1 MARQGFDVRGVPDCD
16 LDHYDR
22 LAREHGSVFDTVAW
36 TGLFGDSLTRYGL
49 YDAGGALRGGFCL
62 FRQKRWGLT
71 VLRNPPFSP
80 SVGPF
85 FEPLAQHPVARLEE
99 SRELLTAVAEF
110 LESIHPAVIS
120 VPLSGWVSDLLPF
133 VWRDYKVTPDYTY
146 LLPLG
151 QTDEAILAGMSESR
165 RRNIG
170 KARRDGL
177 GAERMDDFSIV
188 GSLVET
194 TFARQG
200 KEVEREFMN
209 GILSSFARPDN
220 SYAFVVQSNGVPI
233 AGAFVVH
240 DTKTAYYLLGG
251 YQSEGKH
258 HGAGALAMF
267 ESIRH
272 ARELGLQ
279 IFDFEGSIVP
289 AIEKYFRGFGAR
301 LVPRF
306 RVNKAWLP
314 LELALKPLKRR
325 LF

>member
-1 MARQGFDVRGVPDCD
+1 VAKLDVRRLPDCD
-16 LDHYDR
+16 LGHYDR
-22 LAREHGSVFDTVAW
+22 LAREHGCVFDTVTW
-36 TGLFGDSLTRYGL
+36 TDLFGDSLTRYGL
-49 YDAGGALRGGFCL
+49 YDAGRALRGGFCL
-62 FRQKRWGLT
+62 FREKRLGLT
-71 VLRNPPFSP
+71 VLRNPPFTP
-80 SVGPF
+80 SIGPF
-85 FEPLAQHPVARLEE
+85 FERRAQHPVAGIEE
-99 SRELLTAVAEF
+99 SREVLTAVADF

-120 VPLSGWVSDLLPF
+120 VPLSNWVSDFLPF
-133 VWRDYKVTPDYTY
+133 LWRDYKVTPHYTY

-177 GAERMDDFSIV
+177 RAERTEDLSV
-188 GSLVET
+188 VASLVET

-200 KEVEREFMN
+200 KDVEREYMK

-220 SYAFVVQSNGVPI
+220 SYAFVVQANGVPI

-240 DTKTAYYLLGG
+240 DTKISYYLLGG

-258 HGAGALAMF
+258 YGAGPLAMF

-272 ARELGLQ
+272 ARELGLEV
-279 IFDFEGSIVP
+279 FDFEGSVVP
-289 AIEKYFRGFGAR
+289 AIERYFRGFGGR
-301 LVPRF
+301 LTPRF
-306 RVNKAWLP
+306 RVSKAWLP
-314 LELALKPLKRR
+314 LEMALKPFKRR

>member
-1 MARQGFDVRGVPDCD
+1 MKEHGPGARLLPDSD
-16 LDHYDR
+16 LDQYDC

-36 TGLFGDSLTRYGL
+36 TDMFGDSLTRYGI

-62 FRQKRWGLT
+62 FCEKRLRLA
-71 VLRNPPFSP
+71 VLRNPPYTPFI
-80 SVGPF
+80 GPF
-85 FEPLAQHPVARLEE
+85 FERRALHPVAGIEE
-99 SRELLTAVAEF
+99 SRDVITAVAEF
-110 LESIHPAVIS
+110 LERARPAMIS
-120 VPLSGWVSDLLPF
+120 VSLSNWASDILPF
-133 VWRDYKVTPDYTY
+133 LWRDYKVTPDYTY

-177 GAERMDDFSIV
+177 HAERTEDFSAIF
-188 GSLVET
+188 SLVET

-200 KEVEREFMN
+200 KDVEREYMKA
-209 GILSSFARPDN
+209 ILFSFARPDN

-233 AGAFVVH
+233 AGVFVVH
-240 DTKTAYYLLGG
+240 DARTAYYLLGG

-267 ESIRH
+267 ESIRQ
-272 ARELGLQ
+272 ARKLGLET
-279 IFDFEGSIVP
+279 FDFEGSVIP
-289 AIEKYFRGFGAR
+289 AIERYFRGFGGK
-301 LVPRF
+301 LSPYF

-314 LELALKPLKRR
+314 LEMVIKPFKRR